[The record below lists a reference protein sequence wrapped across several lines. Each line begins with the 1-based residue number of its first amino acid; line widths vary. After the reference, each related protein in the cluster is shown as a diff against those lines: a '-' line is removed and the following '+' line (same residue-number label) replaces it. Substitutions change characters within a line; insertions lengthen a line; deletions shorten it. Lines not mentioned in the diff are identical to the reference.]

1 MGETPWDRSGR
12 RDPPQAAFPRAR
24 RGHRGGRR
32 ARRGRPGGRR
42 ARRPTRGHPPRPVR
56 GRRLSKSATKAP
68 IEPERTRRNVDIPRF
83 CSPPI
88 PPRGAFVADLDTP
101 PPRTATGTPPAP
113 PRRRSAATNPGE
125 GATTAHGHATV
136 ALDATNPGEG
146 AATARQRSFAIVRT
160 GYRRPEPENTGRP
173 GPDVVQLA
181 RGLRCRCRCRRQS
194 ASGSGGWSCRRR
206 GRRKRPGAPPSAGRI
221 RQRAPG

>member
-101 PPRTATGTPPAP
+101 PPRTATEVPPAP
-113 PRRRSAATNPGE
+113 PRRRSA
-125 GATTAHGHATV
+125 
-136 ALDATNPGEG
+136 ATNPGEG

>member
-101 PPRTATGTPPAP
+101 PPRVT
-113 PRRRSAATNPGE
+113 
-125 GATTAHGHATV
+125 
-136 ALDATNPGEG
+136 
-146 AATARQRSFAIVRT
+146 
-160 GYRRPEPENTGRP
+160 
-173 GPDVVQLA
+173 
-181 RGLRCRCRCRRQS
+181 
-194 ASGSGGWSCRRR
+194 
-206 GRRKRPGAPPSAGRI
+206 PGAPPAPHRHPQNNLPAGGAGEARRERSQERGAPDPGVFIRHERI
-221 RQRAPG
+221 RTGSGCVGLAQSPIHSPGRKADRGIPLRFCGSSDIGFQSDR